1 MALIPDI
8 VKWAAEEHVR
18 RGHTI
23 DRQEDQQSVREHFLH
38 LGLEEKRVRSSLEA
52 IAPTCL
58 SIVRGVPILT
68 MFRPTKLCIHTD
80 RIVAIRRFLWFYRL
94 YRHERAIM
102 IDHIREVECDFGI
115 ISATMIFRTFRGA
128 EIFRQKFLRRRDA
141 RKATRVIQALIHD
154 ELHHEWWRE

>member
-1 MALIPDI
+1 MALIPAI
-8 VKWAAEEHVR
+8 VREAAEQHVQ

-23 DRQEDQQSVREHFLH
+23 DRLEDQQVVRRHFLE
-38 LGLEEKRVRSSLEA
+38 LGLEEKQVLSSLEA

-58 SIVRGVPILT
+58 SVVRGVPVLT
-68 MFRPTKLCIHTD
+68 MFRPTRLCIYVD

-94 YRHERAIM
+94 FRHERAIM
-102 IDHIREVECDFGI
+102 IDHIREIECDFGI

-128 EIFRQKFLRRRDA
+128 EIFRQKFLRKRDA
-141 RKATRVIQALIHD
+141 RKATRIVQALIHD